1 MSHHHVGI
9 HSDGR
14 LVKRPIEPD
23 LRRMPGG
30 AVQILFYVHRGPI
43 KQRNGRITV
52 GFREDDVSRTK
63 KGFEERE

>member
-1 MSHHHVGI
+1 M
-9 HSDGR
+9 
-14 LVKRPIEPD
+14 KRPIEPD